1 MVSAYDLY
9 YVQTNFICIC
19 LLAYVYIMYSKDG
32 KNMYEARWFKKLIW
46 LLLAYCGVDM
56 IAALCKNRV
65 FLFDREVLYA
75 ANIIYIT
82 IPLWMSLFWSR
93 YVIARLRKSGYKN
106 GFVDKL
112 MLVVAIVGTA
122 LMLSTPLTGFGFRLD
137 EYNHYYRNI
146 GAYTVP
152 IVTLAYLIYI
162 TVRSVHNGY
171 KSKRVVDRDN
181 ALTISMFVFPTLV
194 CSIIQVLVYGCT
206 IAQVGFTGS
215 VLLVFSTNQ
224 LHLILKDELTGLNN
238 RRDFERYIN
247 TIVESSQEIMVA
259 MIDLDG
265 FKGVNDKYGHFEGDR
280 ALQDVS
286 LILTNAVRLTDR
298 GLFLARYG
306 GDEFVVVGTESNE
319 EVCDLLKANI
329 ETEVKRHNETYERDY
344 RISLSVGTA
353 FGKVDTENDINDI
366 IRKADDNMY
375 TIKNGRALFPEKE
388 PITF

>member
-32 KNMYEARWFKKLIW
+32 KNMYEARWFKTLIW

-75 ANIIYIT
+75 ANIIYII
-82 IPLWMSLFWSR
+82 IPMWMSLFWSR
-93 YVIARLRKSGYKN
+93 YVIARLRKSGYKK

-112 MLVVAIVGTA
+112 MVAVAIVGTV
-122 LMLSTPLTGFGFRLD
+122 LMLSTPFTGFGFKLD
-137 EYNHYYRNI
+137 EYNHYYRSS
-146 GAYTVP
+146 GAYLIP
-152 IVTLAYLIYI
+152 IITLAYLIYI
-162 TVRSVHNGY
+162 TVRAIHNGY

-181 ALTISMFVFPTLV
+181 ALAISMFVFPTLM
-194 CSIIQVLVYGCT
+194 CSIVQVLVYGCT

-247 TIVESSQEIMVA
+247 TISESSQDVMVA
-259 MIDLDG
+259 MIDIDG

-306 GDEFVVVGTESNE
+306 GDEFVVVGTEAEE
-319 EVCDLLKANI
+319 EVCAILKDNI
-329 ETEVKRHNETYERDY
+329 EAEVKRHNETYERDY

-353 FGKVDTENDINDI
+353 LGKVDTENDINDI

-375 TIKNGRALFPEKE
+375 TIKNGRALFPEK
-388 PITF
+388 